1 MWSTSPAWMKFQVRL
16 PTAVATTPSGWG
28 TCTARSRSVMQLTAP
43 WMFPNICRSVCVCVC
58 GGGLSAVTAG
68 IPTVPQ
74 MNSVGACVSVSL
86 DCPLTAVRVWYG
98 SVQHLEYLTDRP
110 SGDLNPNRLH
120 SKTSAKQVCLGVEG
134 LEYRPRLSGGLN
146 PNPSTP
152 RQTQQTHLLFAE
164 VPRVHWIQYL
174 PIVVCA
180 RIDGVSKQRPPD

>member
-1 MWSTSPAWMKFQVRL
+1 MVNIPGLDEVPGSAAHCCRHYAIGVGHMHCPQ
-16 PTAVATTPSGWG
+16 PPGDATDRAMDVP
-28 TCTARSRSVMQLTAP
+28 QYLQK
-43 WMFPNICRSVCVCVC
+43 CVCVC
-58 GGGLSAVTAG
+58 GGGGLSAVTAG